1 VREPARIGVRG
12 VRGRLAIVDAQ
23 GVVVGGTV
31 ELGSEWGG
39 YLQPGRYR
47 ALDRALTGDLQ
58 AERSFD
64 VRAGDELDLEMR

>member
-1 VREPARIGVRG
+1 M
-12 VRGRLAIVDAQ
+12 
-23 GVVVGGTV
+23 GGTV